1 MKKEE
6 PHTLSTLKK
15 LQPFIDWLQESD
27 EESDDEEEEKE
38 NEDEN
43 EDDE

>member
-1 MKKEE
+1 MINEWYEDKLKKEE
-6 PHTLSTLKK
+6 ADSLSTLKK

-27 EESDDEEEEKE
+27 EDSDEE
-38 NEDEN
+38 D